1 MDWSL
6 YQEINSL
13 PEKLKKKV
21 ADFVKS
27 LKYEKPNK
35 PAKRPF
41 GLAKGMIEMKPNFDD
56 PIPGM
61 EEYMP

>member
-13 PEKLKKKV
+13 PEELKKKV

-27 LKYEKPNK
+27 LKYEKPKK
-35 PAKRPF
+35 PSQRPM
-41 GLAKGMIEMKPNFDD
+41 GLAKGMVVIKDNFDD
-56 PIPGM
+56 PIPGF
-61 EEYMP
+61 EPYLK